1 MSAVDVAHRV
11 SPLVITIS
19 ASYGAGGSEVGPL
32 LAERLGVPFVDRAI
46 PAAVSDRLAVSLDE
60 ALAREEPPHGT
71 LRRLISH
78 LAPATLA
85 VYGGHVA
92 PELIQNDE
100 TFRVATERVLHDYAA
115 TGAIIL
121 GRGAAVVLRE
131 IAHVMHVRLDGRRE
145 RRVLQAM
152 RLLHVDRHTAETQMR
167 NADLSR
173 EAYVRHWYHTEPQDP
188 GLYDLVIDSTAI
200 TLDACIELIALASAS
215 RVAPTAGRSGPEP
228 GQAS

>member
-1 MSAVDVAHRV
+1 M
-11 SPLVITIS
+11 
-19 ASYGAGGSEVGPL
+19 GPL
-32 LAERLGVPFVDRAI
+32 LADRLGVPFVDRAI
-46 PAAVSDRLAVSLDE
+46 PAAVSDRLSVSFEE

-71 LRRLISH
+71 LSRLISH

-100 TFRVATERVLHDYAA
+100 TFRLATERVLHDYAS
-115 TGAIIL
+115 TGGIIL

-131 IAHVMHVRLDGRRE
+131 VAHVMHVRLDGPRE
-145 RRVLQAM
+145 RRVLLAM
-152 RLLHVDRHTAETQMR
+152 RLLHIDRPTAEGQMR

-173 EAYVRHWYHTEPQDP
+173 EAYVRHWYHTDPQDP
-188 GLYDLVIDSTAI
+188 SLYHLTIDSTSI
-200 TLDACIELIALASAS
+200 TLDACIEVIARASAS
-215 RVAPTAGRSGPEP
+215 RVAPTAGPSSAEP